1 MTLFDIFAVVVD
13 MSMKALITAIAAL
26 TCILPLS
33 FIRRVPKRVSLFVML
48 IVVFRMI
55 CPVSFSAP
63 FSVLNLDFL
72 TVYGSHITPAALLE
86 SDPPVGEY
94 EVAVSGSAEFEEALD
109 AGLVPP
115 VDRNLGFDYIEY
127 VRDDNGSIAP
137 VQTFTDVYGELAARI
152 WLGGVIVFW
161 GYGAVTYFLL
171 KRRVGT
177 ATIIEDNVFETDRI
191 TVPFIMGF
199 LRPRIYLPL
208 GLSGEERKYVVC
220 HEKMH
225 IRWGDNVI
233 KLIVYA
239 AMSVHWFNL
248 LLWLWF
254 YRVFMMLMEQA
265 CDESVLRAL
274 GEDARADYSGTLL
287 SLSSGRHFIGAIPV
301 AFGEGF
307 IKDRIHDILK
317 YKKPAVF
324 LTAVAIVFSAGVIA
338 VCGTNGIV
346 YDRSVISYEGD
357 GRASG
362 SKVFGFIPGEDVRSA
377 AFTFEV
383 WTEDGLYFSQ
393 RLASGSL
400 NALDIEEENTI
411 TVSYVSND
419 WDSIT
424 MTFALNDSI
433 YLNTDTVELPAGE
446 YTGLGTS
453 HIADAD
459 GGAYEAETDSVTALC
474 AVIFTPGRLNASVGN
489 CGVISAGGGEVEVED
504 GCAVALI
511 KMETSSEYRT
521 ANLYHISSIVPWL
534 GEAERCDVLSES
546 KSAEVSPAEIVPYI
560 RALASS
566 RYFDFGSAAIDID
579 FEAAITLYHGNA
591 RAELYL
597 DEYGYIYLS
606 VTDGVEE
613 QNLYKILPDQQ
624 SFGRL
629 LAEIYDTLGI
639 EYSAAGVYGLPQ
651 DIGDVSLFNGYEAT
665 LLAGFP
671 QADVA
676 VYALSGADEC
686 YFMMRESVQLY
697 ICTADY
703 QPEVYGAIRSDYDG
717 DGEYEVAFIGS
728 APPED
733 INDDFFFAL
742 DIDGGELI
750 LNAMYDFQAQLDM
763 LISAGVYADYDNLIS
778 IDYSGE
784 NLTGGLDYAPDSVT
798 VDISTYM
805 TGSGEPSTDEVSVY
819 SHENVDFRFEDSKML
834 FSTGIYLD
842 FDDSGKRIL
851 CAVISGEVVY
861 DGALVIGQCR
871 LEAA

>member
-1 MTLFDIFAVVVD
+1 M
-13 MSMKALITAIAAL
+13 
-26 TCILPLS
+26 
-33 FIRRVPKRVSLFVML
+33 
-48 IVVFRMI
+48 
-55 CPVSFSAP
+55 
-63 FSVLNLDFL
+63 
-72 TVYGSHITPAALLE
+72 
-86 SDPPVGEY
+86 
-94 EVAVSGSAEFEEALD
+94 
-109 AGLVPP
+109 
-115 VDRNLGFDYIEY
+115 
-127 VRDDNGSIAP
+127 
-137 VQTFTDVYGELAARI
+137 
-152 WLGGVIVFW
+152 
-161 GYGAVTYFLL
+161 
-171 KRRVGT
+171 
-177 ATIIEDNVFETDRI
+177 
-191 TVPFIMGF
+191 
-199 LRPRIYLPL
+199 
-208 GLSGEERKYVVC
+208 
-220 HEKMH
+220 
-225 IRWGDNVI
+225 
-233 KLIVYA
+233 
-239 AMSVHWFNL
+239 
-248 LLWLWF
+248 
-254 YRVFMMLMEQA
+254 
-265 CDESVLRAL
+265 
-274 GEDARADYSGTLL
+274 
-287 SLSSGRHFIGAIPV
+287 
-301 AFGEGF
+301 
-307 IKDRIHDILK
+307 
-317 YKKPAVF
+317 
-324 LTAVAIVFSAGVIA
+324 
-338 VCGTNGIV
+338 
-346 YDRSVISYEGD
+346 
-357 GRASG
+357 
-362 SKVFGFIPGEDVRSA
+362 
-377 AFTFEV
+377 
-383 WTEDGLYFSQ
+383 
-393 RLASGSL
+393 
-400 NALDIEEENTI
+400 
-411 TVSYVSND
+411 
-419 WDSIT
+419 
-424 MTFALNDSI
+424 
-433 YLNTDTVELPAGE
+433 
-446 YTGLGTS
+446 
-453 HIADAD
+453 
-459 GGAYEAETDSVTALC
+459 
-474 AVIFTPGRLNASVGN
+474 
-489 CGVISAGGGEVEVED
+489 
-504 GCAVALI
+504 
-511 KMETSSEYRT
+511 
-521 ANLYHISSIVPWL
+521 
-534 GEAERCDVLSES
+534 
-546 KSAEVSPAEIVPYI
+546 
-560 RALASS
+560 
-566 RYFDFGSAAIDID
+566 D

-629 LAEIYDTLGI
+629 LAEIYDVLGI

-703 QPEVYGAIRSDYDG
+703 QPEVYGAVRSDYDG